1 MSESSAHSRRTFLR
15 QAGRFGL
22 GLAAMRAS
30 GLDAVAGAFAAP
42 LEPRWE
48 VTVGTRRQLLFDDFL
63 MGIGDARHDSYPH
76 HIRWSVG
83 TVERSPDERLLFA
96 DEPWEDR
103 MMWMSV
109 LYDEGRYRLWYNLHK
124 EFPRVPGEKP
134 QGPCVAYAESD
145 DGLSWRKP
153 TFSHVKR
160 YGFEES
166 NIVFTGGPDS
176 WSMEL
181 GNVFVDPVAPAEERY
196 KMLYP
201 TWESGHIYGAV
212 DGVPYVPEAGV
223 LRGAHSPDGI
233 HWTRYQ
239 HIFLGRYTDS
249 QNVATYD
256 PVLGKYV
263 AYVRTMS
270 SHGGLNIGDHPVR
283 ATRRGRAIARMESD
297 DYRHWSHPEPTFAA
311 DLHDGFNVDFYNP
324 AYSRYEGA
332 ERAHFMFP
340 SALHHRSGR
349 TPVQVAVSRDNR
361 TWRRPTREIFVP
373 IGAPGHFDDHR
384 IHVAPGILPAGKDH
398 LALYYRAE
406 NWPHGGAIDSFR
418 PTDGRH
424 HKTAMGRVVFKRDRI
439 VGIEA
444 EAHEGTFWTRPLLF
458 EGRRLVVN
466 VEPTGPDPRLKVQ
479 LLAVDPESFESYW
492 TDDTPAPGYSF
503 ADSIPLTSDELD
515 GVVRWTHGAE
525 LGQWA
530 GKPVRLHF
538 LLRDVRLYAFQFA
551 E

>member
-1 MSESSAHSRRTFLR
+1 
-15 QAGRFGL
+15 
-22 GLAAMRAS
+22 
-30 GLDAVAGAFAAP
+30 
-42 LEPRWE
+42 
-48 VTVGTRRQLLFDDFL
+48 
-63 MGIGDARHDSYPH
+63 
-76 HIRWSVG
+76 
-83 TVERSPDERLLFA
+83 
-96 DEPWEDR
+96 
-103 MMWMSV
+103 MWMSV

-223 LRGAHSPDGI
+223 LRGRPLTRTASMDQVSAHLSRALHRFAECGHLRPGARQVRRLRAHHVESWWAQHRRPPGEGDAARPCQSPA
-233 HWTRYQ
+233 WSPMT
-239 HIFLGRYTDS
+239 T
-249 QNVATYD
+249 ATG
-256 PVLGKYV
+256 PIP
-263 AYVRTMS
+263 
-270 SHGGLNIGDHPVR
+270 SHLC
-283 ATRRGRAIARMESD
+283 RRSPRRLQ
-297 DYRHWSHPEPTFAA
+297 RR
-311 DLHDGFNVDFYNP
+311 LYNP

-373 IGAPGHFDDHR
+373 IGAPWTFRRSPHPRGAR
-384 IHVAPGILPAGKDH
+384 NPCPLARTIWRSTTVRKTGRTVAPSTPSGPPTVATTKPRWVVSSSSGTASSVSKPKRMK
-398 LALYYRAE
+398 ARSG
-406 NWPHGGAIDSFR
+406 PGRCSSKGGASSSTWN
-418 PTDGRH
+418 P
-424 HKTAMGRVVFKRDRI
+424 
-439 VGIEA
+439 
-444 EAHEGTFWTRPLLF
+444 P
-458 EGRRLVVN
+458 
-466 VEPTGPDPRLKVQ
+466 GPDPRLKVQ